1 MHVCTED
8 GGGGKE
14 SPHHERVSAPFD
26 RATMCRVIAP
36 MINLTVAANLN
47 AEISC
52 SCSESVEHFFFF
64 PADFIKI
71 KTNHCQQDAA
81 WGGGGGTADAK
92 KRPSNVLIG
101 VWIRSKL
108 EMFASSVFTTIM
120 HSAFSL
126 MDALVVC
133 I

>member
-1 MHVCTED
+1 MQL
-8 GGGGKE
+8 GGG
-14 SPHHERVSAPFD
+14 R
-26 RATMCRVIAP
+26 R
-36 MINLTVAANLN
+36 
-47 AEISC
+47 
-52 SCSESVEHFFFF
+52 
-64 PADFIKI
+64 
-71 KTNHCQQDAA
+71 
-81 WGGGGGTADAK
+81 TADAK